1 MTMPIARARH
11 RRLVPIVLAS
21 LSLTA
26 CVSARPAADEATP
39 TVVATTATLAPG
51 SDLPPRFDLQRI
63 EAILAEAPPPVDFS
77 QVDPD
82 PSVPTPAS
90 VLGHAIGERFTRHE
104 QMVAWCRRLAEA
116 SPRVRLEP
124 YGRSTQGRPLFVLV
138 ISHPGNL
145 DRLDEI
151 LAANARLADPRAADA
166 TARRIA
172 IEDEP
177 AVSWMSFNVH
187 GNEASCME
195 AAMLVAYRL
204 AAGRTEAV
212 ERILTD
218 SVVVID
224 PCLNPDGHAR
234 YVSFFQDRVGMDAD
248 PFPMAAE
255 HREPWPSGRPNH
267 YLFDLNRDWVWGT
280 QVESRQRLP
289 LYVRFRPQLHLDV
302 HEQGIHSPYFLGAGD
317 TPYHA
322 EIPEESRDWFE
333 VFGRVMGAS
342 FDDRGFEFAT
352 RERFDYLYP
361 GYGKVLPVHHG
372 AVGLLLEQAGHGRAG
387 RVITVDAEHAG
398 GYDLTLADRAE
409 HHATACLAAAHAT
422 AALRVPQRERFAR
435 YFEQAMQVAEG
446 SPTAWLIAPQN
457 DPAPRAELAD
467 LLALHGIEAK
477 VLLEERTI
485 VGGEGFHPPLVSLEP
500 RVVPAGT
507 WIVPAGQPM
516 GRLARVLL
524 ERDPVIEDRDTY
536 DITAWSVPPMFGLD
550 AVAITDPVADWPTR
564 PLDAAA
570 ASKVPSAASADP
582 GSLAMIAPS
591 DRRAFARGLGDAT
604 RLRLHARLLD
614 RDLLTGDGHLVPA
627 GSLIVPATR
636 NRPADLE
643 AFAAAAAAA
652 GLPLVTVDRTIPA
665 AGPALANDANR
676 RFITPRRVV
685 LGTGDAF
692 SSLSAGHL
700 RHLLDVRT
708 GIPHHVVQAE
718 DLRRLPWHEVDVLVL
733 PETGSLDAALG
744 ESGVEELRR
753 WMRSGGTV
761 VAVGRAAR
769 WAGREL
775 AGISGE
781 GAAESDP
788 PTSDDESL
796 AGIPADRLHEL
807 THDQRRQRSVERRVP
822 GAILSARLDTTH
834 PLVRG
839 GPLRTAWHVFGDEP
853 LPVAGATQVLARF
866 AAAEEDGGPRI
877 GGVIGPRALDRLAG
891 TPAVTYDAVGGGGL
905 VRLISDPSNRGI
917 NRAGMD
923 LLARLVMLSPSHAG
937 SRQPLEDAGD

>member
-1 MTMPIARARH
+1 MTTSAV
-11 RRLVPIVLAS
+11 RRLLPIVFACLP
-21 LSLTA
+21 LTA
-26 CVSARPAADEATP
+26 CVAAGPVAGEPSTASPAPA
-39 TVVATTATLAPG
+39 ATLAPG
-51 SDLPPRFDLQRI
+51 SDLPPRFDLGRI
-63 EAILAEAPPPVDFS
+63 EAILADAPPPADFAR
-77 QVDPD
+77 VDPD
-82 PSVPTPAS
+82 PAVPTPAS

-104 QMVAWCRRLAEA
+104 QMVAWCRQLADV
-116 SPRVRLEP
+116 SPRVRLET
-124 YGRSTQGRPLFVLV
+124 YGTSTQGRPLLVLL
-138 ISHPGNL
+138 ISRPDNL

-151 LAANARLADPRAADA
+151 LAANARLADPRSAEDA
-166 TARRIA
+166 ARRIA

-177 AVSWMSFNVH
+177 TVSWMSFNVH

-204 AAGRTEAV
+204 AAGRTEAI
-212 ERILTD
+212 ERTLAD

-255 HREPWPSGRPNH
+255 HREPWPSGRANH
-267 YLFDLNRDWVWGT
+267 YLFDLNRDWVWAT
-280 QVESRQRLP
+280 QLESRQRLP
-289 LYVRFRPQLHLDV
+289 LYRRFRPQLHLDV

-342 FDDRGFEFAT
+342 FDDAGFEFAT

-372 AVGLLLEQAGHGRAG
+372 AIGLLLEQAGHGRAG
-387 RVITVDAEHAG
+387 RAITVDAEHAG

-409 HHATACLAAAHAT
+409 HHATACLAAAHA
-422 AALRVPQRERFAR
+422 AAVLRVPQRERFAR
-435 YFEQAMQVAEG
+435 YFAEAMQVAEG
-446 SPTAWLIAPQN
+446 SPTAWLIAPQE
-457 DPAPRAELAD
+457 DPGPRAELAE
-467 LLALHGIEAK
+467 LLALHGIEALE
-477 VLLEERTI
+477 LLEDRT
-485 VGGEGFHPPLVSLEP
+485 VLGGEGFHPAADSDSPAT
-500 RVVPAGT
+500 VPAGT

-516 GRLARVLL
+516 GRLVRVLL

-550 AVAITDPVADWPTR
+550 AVAITDPGDDWATR
-564 PLDAAA
+564 PLDIAA
-570 ASKVPSAASADP
+570 ASRIPASTPADP
-582 GSLAMIAPS
+582 ASLAMIAPA
-591 DRRAFARGLGDAT
+591 DRRAFTRVLGEAA

-614 RDLLTGDGHLVPA
+614 RDLLTHDGRLVPA

-636 NRPADLE
+636 NRAADLD
-643 AFAAAAAAA
+643 AFSAAAAAA
-652 GLPLVTVDRTIPA
+652 GLPLVAVDRTIPA

-685 LGTGDAF
+685 LGTGEPF

-700 RHLLDVRT
+700 RHLLDVRAEV
-708 GIPHHVVQAE
+708 PHHVVQA
-718 DLRRLPWHEVDVLVL
+718 DDFRRLPWHEVDVLVL

-744 ESGVEELRR
+744 EAGLEELRR
-753 WMRSGGTV
+753 WMRAGGTV
-761 VAVGRAAR
+761 IAVGRAAR
-769 WAGREL
+769 LAGREL

-781 GAAESDP
+781 GVAEADP
-788 PTSDDESL
+788 PTSDADSL
-796 AGIPADRLHEL
+796 ADIPSDRLHEL
-807 THDQRRQRSVERRVP
+807 THAQRRQRSVERRVP
-822 GAILSARLDTTH
+822 GAILSARLDDSH

-839 GPLRTAWHVFGDEP
+839 GPPQTAWHVFGDEP
-853 LPVAGATQVLARF
+853 LPVAGSTQVLARF
-866 AAAEEDGGPRI
+866 AAADDGGGPRI
-877 GGVIGPRALDRLAG
+877 GGVISPSAVARLAG
-891 TPAVTYDAVGGGGL
+891 TPAVAYDAVGGGGL

-923 LLARLVMLSPSHAG
+923 LLTRLVMLSPSHAG

>member
-1 MTMPIARARH
+1 MPTPVPFRRRHH
-11 RRLVPIVLAS
+11 RRLLPIAFATLP
-21 LSLTA
+21 LTA
-26 CVSARPAADEATP
+26 CVAAGPAVDEPPVATA
-39 TVVATTATLAPG
+39 ATTAGPSSLMPG
-51 SDLPPRFDLQRI
+51 SDLPPRFDLRRI
-63 EAILAEAPPPVDFS
+63 EAILADAPPPADFS

-90 VLGHAIGERFTRHE
+90 VLGHEIGARFTRHE
-104 QMVAWCRRLAEA
+104 QMVDWCRRLAEA
-116 SPRVRLEP
+116 SPRVRLES

-138 ISHPGNL
+138 ISDPGNL

-151 LAANARLADPRAADA
+151 LAANARLADPRTADA
-166 TARRIA
+166 AARRIA

-212 ERILTD
+212 ERTLAD

-234 YVSFFQDRVGMDAD
+234 YVSFFQDRVGMQAD

-280 QVESRQRLP
+280 QVESRQRVP
-289 LYVRFRPQLHLDV
+289 LYRRFRPQLHLDV

-422 AALRVPQRERFAR
+422 AVLRVPQRQRFAR
-435 YFEQAMQVAEG
+435 YFEQAMEVADG
-446 SPTAWLIAPQN
+446 RPTAWLVMPQT
-457 DPAPRAELAD
+457 DPGPRAELAD
-467 LLALHGIEAK
+467 LLAFHGIEAM

-500 RVVPAGT
+500 QVVPAGT
-507 WIVPAGQPM
+507 WVVPAGQPM

-550 AVAITDPVADWPTR
+550 ALAVTEAIDDWPTR
-564 PLDAAA
+564 ALDTAA
-570 ASKVPSAASADP
+570 ASRVPAAVAADPSA
-582 GSLAMIAPS
+582 LAMIAPS
-591 DRRAFARGLGDAT
+591 DRRAFARVLGDAA

-614 RDLLTGDGHLVPA
+614 RDLLTHDGRRVPA

-636 NRPADLE
+636 NRSADLE

-652 GLPLVTVDRTIPA
+652 GLPLMTVDRTIPA
-665 AGPALANDANR
+665 AGPALANNANR
-676 RFITPRRVV
+676 RFVTPRRIV
-685 LGTGDAF
+685 LGTDSPF
-692 SSLSAGHL
+692 SSLSTGHL

-708 GIPHHVVQAE
+708 GIPHHVVRAD
-718 DLRRLPWHEVDVLVL
+718 DLRRLPWHDVDVLVL
-733 PETGSLDAALG
+733 PETGSLGSALG
-744 ESGVEELRR
+744 ESGVAELRD
-753 WMRSGGTV
+753 WMRGGGTV

-775 AGISGE
+775 AGI
-781 GAAESDP
+781 
-788 PTSDDESL
+788 
-796 AGIPADRLHEL
+796 
-807 THDQRRQRSVERRVP
+807 
-822 GAILSARLDTTH
+822 
-834 PLVRG
+834 
-839 GPLRTAWHVFGDEP
+839 
-853 LPVAGATQVLARF
+853 
-866 AAAEEDGGPRI
+866 
-877 GGVIGPRALDRLAG
+877 
-891 TPAVTYDAVGGGGL
+891 
-905 VRLISDPSNRGI
+905 
-917 NRAGMD
+917 
-923 LLARLVMLSPSHAG
+923 
-937 SRQPLEDAGD
+937 